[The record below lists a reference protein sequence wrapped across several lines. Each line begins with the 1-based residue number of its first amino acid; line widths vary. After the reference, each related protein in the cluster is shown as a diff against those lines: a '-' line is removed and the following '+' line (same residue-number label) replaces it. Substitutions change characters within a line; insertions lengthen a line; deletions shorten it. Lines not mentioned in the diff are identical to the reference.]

1 MKNVTTIDMKN
12 LLYLVPSRFERK
24 VDFPQC
30 QFLEVRVKKDMQDVG
45 ALLNLNMV
53 IFQLGQHT
61 NTIVEK
67 CKNRLTKIQS
77 KRFVFARQICQL
89 IREFVVTEFCIEI
102 RAEH

>member
-77 KRFVFARQICQL
+77 KRFCICASNL
-89 IREFVVTEFCIEI
+89 STDKRICCDRVLH
-102 RAEH
+102 RN